1 MMTRRTFQAK
11 FHRGSFAMVVVLA
24 AVAILCFMLRGTFFH
39 FIGLACLMA
48 GGRLVDGLVN
58 TTYVMTPDGL
68 LLTRR
73 GRASRTRS
81 LSLADIVSATPSR
94 GGMTATDGVTLT
106 MGDGTRMRLYPCD
119 TEAFVRELRRRTGVG
134 SDTMPPRRG
143 GSAGSHVLALC
154 VLAML
159 SALLH
164 AQTVDGIVA
173 EGMTARDTVAEPWAQ
188 RVAREIDA
196 ELSDDMFDRSQV
208 AVLVYDLD
216 ADSVVYRH
224 NERQLLRPAS
234 TIKLVTA
241 ITALERLG
249 GRHLFNTELRRVGE
263 IADSTF
269 CGDLYVKGGFDP
281 LFSDNDLDTFV
292 QSLIEWGVDTVRGRI
307 IADVTFK
314 DTIPYGKGWCW
325 DDDNPVLTP
334 LTVEHRD
341 GFVERFVE
349 RMRKRG
355 IQVEA
360 TTLMGGCPDSA
371 ILVVRRSHTMDQV
384 LGRMIK
390 HSDNMCAEAVFYH
403 LAAAKGKPYAKAD
416 DAVAEIKA
424 MIRRLG
430 LNPANYRIADGSGLS
445 LYNYVTAELEVAML
459 RHAWHTPA
467 ICRHLYPSLPQAGY
481 DGTLRKRL
489 RGDET
494 QSSVCAKTG
503 SLTGVSTLA
512 GYCTA
517 GNGHNLAFAI
527 FNQGILYGREGRDF
541 QDRLCAI
548 MCRP

>member
-1 MMTRRTFQAK
+1 MMPRRTFQAK
-11 FHRGSFAMVVVLA
+11 FHKGTFAMVVVLA
-24 AVAILCFMLRGTFFH
+24 AVAMLCFMLRGTLFH
-39 FIGLACLMA
+39 FLGLACLMA

-58 TTYVMTPDGL
+58 TTYVMTADGL
-68 LLTRR
+68 LQTKR
-73 GRASRTRS
+73 GRTSRTRS
-81 LSLADIVSATPSR
+81 FSLADIVSARPMR
-94 GGMTATDGVTLT
+94 GGVTATHGVALT
-106 MGDGTRMRLYPCD
+106 MGDGRRMTLYPSD
-119 TEAFVRELRRRTGVG
+119 TDAFMRELHRRTGVAH
-134 SDTMPPRRG
+134 DAPPQEG
-143 GSAGSHVLALC
+143 VGSAGCHMLALC
-154 VLAML
+154 MLAVLPL
-159 SALLH
+159 SLQ
-164 AQTVDGIVA
+164 AQYADSISA
-173 EGMTARDTVAEPWAQ
+173 EGVTLCDTVAEPWAQ
-188 RVAREIDA
+188 RVTREIDA
-196 ELSDDMFDRSQV
+196 ELRDDMFDRSQV

-234 TIKLVTA
+234 TIKLLTA

-249 GRHLFNTELRRVGE
+249 GRHHFNTELRCVGE
-263 IADSTF
+263 TADSTF
-269 CGDLYVKGGFDP
+269 RGDLYVKGGFDP
-281 LFSDNDLDTFV
+281 LFSDYDLDSFV
-292 QSLIEWGVDTVRGRI
+292 QSLRESGVNTIRGRI

-325 DDDNPVLTP
+325 DDDNPVLSP
-334 LTVEHRD
+334 LIVEHKD

-349 RMRKRG
+349 RMRECG

-360 TTLMGGCPDSA
+360 TTHVGCCPDGA
-371 ILVVRRSHTMDQV
+371 RLMAVRFHTMDQV
-384 LGRMIK
+384 LGRMMK

-403 LAAAKGKPYAKAD
+403 LAAAKGKPHATAG

-424 MIRRLG
+424 LIRRLG
-430 LNPANYRIADGSGLS
+430 LNPAHYRIADGSGLS

-459 RHAWHTPA
+459 RHAWHSPA
-467 ICRHLYPSLPQAGY
+467 IYRHLYPSLPQAGY

-489 RGDET
+489 RNDDT
-494 QSSVCAKTG
+494 QSNVCAKTG

-527 FNQGILYGREGRDF
+527 FNQGILYGREGRAF